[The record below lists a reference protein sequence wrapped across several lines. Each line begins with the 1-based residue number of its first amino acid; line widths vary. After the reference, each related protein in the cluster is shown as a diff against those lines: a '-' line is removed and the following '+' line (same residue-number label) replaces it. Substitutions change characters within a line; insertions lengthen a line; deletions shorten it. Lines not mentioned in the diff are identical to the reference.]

1 MRKVQQFANRIT
13 NWEMFNS
20 NLKPFLPE
28 LPFLQA
34 ISTEMETLIAAAK
47 TLDSEQEL
55 TRGRLQE
62 IIHQRQDL
70 EKRGEDLRNRATSH
84 LKGTFGFSSDSLVKF
99 GVRPRK
105 TGPRGPRKAK
115 QPTATPAPASQ
126 E

>member
-1 MRKVQQFANRIT
+1 MRKAQQFANRIT

-34 ISTEMETLIAAAK
+34 ISSEMETLIAESK
-47 TLDSEQEL
+47 TLDSEQEV

-62 IIHQRQDL
+62 IIHRRQDL
-70 EKRGEDLRNRATSH
+70 EKQGEALRNRATAH
-84 LKGTFGFSSDSLVKF
+84 LKGTYGLYSDALVKF

-105 TGPRGPRKAK
+105 PGPRGPRKAK
-115 QPTATPAPASQ
+115 PAATASPAPQ
-126 E
+126 K